1 MPSSK
6 KLLAQ
11 MYNLLNYLSRQNVLS
26 FLVVAQ
32 HGVIGSNLEVPVD
45 ISYLA
50 DMVLLL
56 RHFEAEGELKQA
68 INVYKKRY
76 GDHERRI
83 RQLCFRPGKIEI
95 GEPLNQFSGILT
107 GTPSYNGKVQNL
119 LNADE

>member
-1 MPSSK
+1 MGSWHSDDRYLSSMPSSK

-68 INVYKKRY
+68 INVYK
-76 GDHERRI
+76 
-83 RQLCFRPGKIEI
+83 
-95 GEPLNQFSGILT
+95 
-107 GTPSYNGKVQNL
+107 
-119 LNADE
+119 NATAITKGVFASFASDLAKLRLESLSISSLAF